1 MPGLHGM
8 YTMLPYCFVAWSI
21 SPVCPIIT
29 DVSTY
34 TGYDG
39 SCTADVTPEPNII
52 CSRPMS
58 HFEPSETKISSG
70 AILSSYRLDAIFSRS
85 GATPF
90 SGP

>member
-21 SPVCPIIT
+21 SPDCPIIT

-52 CSRPMS
+52 
-58 HFEPSETKISSG
+58 
-70 AILSSYRLDAIFSRS
+70 
-85 GATPF
+85 
-90 SGP
+90 